1 MKQFSLPSIRNLY
14 FFFFLAL
21 FFLSTVATSPAERN
35 ASPGVPPPMHPQ
47 LGFEQN
53 QGQTNPQVK
62 YLAHAGRYR
71 LYLTD
76 NSTTLKVKAQKKSGN
91 DAVIRTTML
100 GIDQHSQV
108 EGVERQNSTVNYL
121 VGPKSDWKTGIPRF
135 SKVRYGS
142 VYPGIDLV
150 YHGTAQQLEYDFSI
164 APHADPSAITLM
176 VEGTEKILI
185 DSNGALLLQT
195 AAGTVTWRK
204 PIAYQGSR
212 NRHLVPAAYKVV
224 GNKISFKIGTYD
236 RAQRLVIDPTL
247 AYGTYIDGTDFDNY
261 VGMQVDAAG
270 FVYVL
275 GITDSADF
283 PTTPGAYKRTINS
296 TLNSQ
301 TFVSKLSQD
310 GSFLVWSTIT
320 GGSGP
325 NNITTASAFTL
336 DSSGNV
342 YVVGST
348 SDATYSDTGVPT
360 YEPST
365 FPTTPGAY
373 NANHLATVRYFLL
386 KLNLNGSALDYSTF
400 LSDQPNISGEA
411 VVVGAAGN
419 AFVTGTYNQAGGKTT
434 PFPCTS
440 GAFQCTYGG
449 DSDGFVM
456 KFNTDASQLL
466 YATLIGGA
474 NSDRPSQILV
484 DTSGQATIAGWT
496 YSPSFPIT
504 PNGKRQTD
512 EGGFVTT
519 FNTNGTA
526 LLYSTVLNHVFRINV
541 KRDISGNYYVGGS
554 AGTNLPTSANAYQ
567 KSFTA
572 TGTDIHVGFLTVID
586 SAGSLVYSSY
596 VGGNPPGSYLEDTQ
610 VQLVSLSSVTVA
622 GNRYNDTAFAVTDR
636 NYEQDSCSFL
646 ATINPEA
653 SSGPTSLLYSGCTP
667 INITNNLSIEL
678 FRGVLYFNGS
688 RMFLDNSRHLY
699 GLNNVGPT
707 SANAFQKAPPNP
719 GSGDGTAHVWV
730 GKYNL
735 NPTGPGGINLSG
747 PYQWGA
753 PYNNFV
759 LFRATA
765 RSPQCAAGIAAMRV
779 YISPG
784 VWANTTAG
792 ATLNAYVS
800 FPSDGNYG
808 SVIVAYDNCGHSF
821 TRNDPILVQATSGGI
836 GSIGVTSPV
845 NNTIVSNPV
854 DFKANAQVRNCPAGI
869 AAMRVYTAPGVNAY
883 TVNASSIDKQL
894 TLSPGTHN
902 TVIQAWDN
910 CGRVYRAPVTI
921 TVR

>member
-1 MKQFSLPSIRNLY
+1 MTKFACPVSRRVDARL
-14 FFFFLAL
+14 FTFLL
-21 FFLSTVATSPAERN
+21 VAVSVSFAERN
-35 ASPGVPPPMHPQ
+35 VTPASRGTLQMPI
-47 LGFEQN
+47 LFERN
-53 QGQTNPQVK
+53 QGQVQPDVQF
-62 YLAHAGRYR
+62 LARAGRYR
-71 LYLTD
+71 LHLTKD
-76 NSTTLKVKAQKKSGN
+76 AAILNVTGGKRESSNAVLRTKLVEANPNAQIS
-91 DAVIRTTML
+91 
-100 GIDQHSQV
+100 GIDQQK
-108 EGVERQNSTVNYL
+108 STTNYL
-121 VGPKSDWKTGIPRF
+121 VGPKSEWKVGVTHY
-135 SKVRYGS
+135 SKVQYGA
-142 VYPGIDLV
+142 VYPGVDLI
-150 YHGTAQQLEYDFSI
+150 YYGTTKGLEYDFMV
-164 APHADPSAITLM
+164 APNADPAAIALEI
-176 VEGTEKILI
+176 EGADKISI
-185 DSNGALLLQT
+185 DQDGSLLLET
-195 AAGTVTWRK
+195 AAGKVVWRK
-204 PIAYQGSR
+204 PIAYQGSSR
-212 NRHLVPAAYKVV
+212 RRLVTASYRVTGNRVSFNL
-224 GNKISFKIGTYD
+224 GNYD
-236 RAQRLVIDPTL
+236 RHQALVIDPTL
-247 AYGTYIDGTDFDNY
+247 AYGTYIDGTDFDSY
-261 VGMQVDAAG
+261 LGMQVDAAG

-275 GITDSADF
+275 GVTDSADF
-283 PTTPGAYKRTINS
+283 PTTPGAYRRAINS

-310 GSFLVWSTIT
+310 GSFLVWSTII

-325 NNITTASAFTL
+325 NNITTASGFTL

-342 YVVGST
+342 YVVGGT

-373 NANHLATVRYFLL
+373 NTNHLATIRYFLL
-386 KLNLNGSALDYSTF
+386 KLNISGSALDYSTF
-400 LSDQPNISGEA
+400 LSDQPNVSGEA
-411 VVVGAAGN
+411 VVVGVAGN
-419 AFVTGTYNQAGGKTT
+419 AFVTGTYNQAGGKIA

-449 DSDGFVM
+449 DTDGFVM
-456 KFNTDASQLL
+456 KFNGNASQLL

-474 NSDRPSQILV
+474 KSDRPSQILV

-519 FNTNGTA
+519 FDTTGTA

-541 KRDISGNYYVGGS
+541 KRDTAGNYYVGGS
-554 AGTNLPTSANAYQ
+554 AGTNLPTTANAYQ

-572 TGTDIHVGFLTVID
+572 TGTDIHVGFLTVIN
-586 SAGSLVYSSY
+586 SAGNLVYSSY

-622 GNRYNDTAFAVTDR
+622 GNRFNDTAFPVTDR
-636 NYEQDSCSFL
+636 TYEQDSCSFL
-646 ATINPEA
+646 ATINPQA
-653 SSGPTSLLYSGCTP
+653 SSGPGSLVYSGCTP

-688 RMFLDNSRHLY
+688 RMFLDNNRHLY
-699 GLNNVGPT
+699 GLDNVGPT
-707 SANAFQKAPPNP
+707 SSNAFQKAPPDP

-735 NPTGPGGINLSG
+735 NPPGPGGINLSV

-808 SVIVAYDNCGHSF
+808 PVIVAYDNCGHTF
-821 TRNDPILVQATSGGI
+821 TRNDPILIQGTSGGT

-854 DFKANAQVRNCPAGI
+854 QFKANTQVRNCPAGI

-910 CGRVYRAPVTI
+910 CGRVYQAPVNI